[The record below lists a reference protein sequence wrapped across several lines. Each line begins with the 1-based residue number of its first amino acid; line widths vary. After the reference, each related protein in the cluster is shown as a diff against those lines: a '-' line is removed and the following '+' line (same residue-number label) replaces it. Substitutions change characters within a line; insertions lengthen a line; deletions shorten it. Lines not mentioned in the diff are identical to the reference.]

1 VHAVGSYVGVVTDV
15 VADKASEYV
24 IGLEVASANAR
35 RWFLPWAA
43 TTFENGTA
51 NAVSPLVFIPSEHL
65 SYYVERGTRLA
76 ERADDGILVRA
87 DGRVASRAAAGE
99 PASIGRNSAGEP

>member
-1 VHAVGSYVGVVTDV
+1 MHAVGSYVGVVTDV

-43 TTFENGTA
+43 TTFEDGTA

-87 DGRVASRAAAGE
+87 DGRVASPVPAGQ
-99 PASIGRNSAGEP
+99 PSSIGRDSGGES